1 MLNKE
6 EVEYNVK
13 SLVSAWLFEAKDLS
27 DLRLVFTGKNKEET
41 IPCTVDTA
49 SKELTK
55 VLYNNSSAYKLA
67 KLIGKTKNSEKLFG
81 ELDIN

>member
-6 EVEYNVK
+6 EVKYNVK

-27 DLRLVFTGKNKEET
+27 DLRLVFIGSDKEK
-41 IPCTVDTA
+41 IVPCTIDNA
-49 SKELTK
+49 STELTN
-55 VLYNNSSAYKLA
+55 VLYNNSSAYTLA
-67 KLIGKTKNSEKLFG
+67 KLIGKTKNSEKVFG

>member
-13 SLVSAWLFEAKDLS
+13 SLVSTWLFEAKDLS
-27 DLRLVFTGKNKEET
+27 DLRLVFIGKDKEK
-41 IPCTVDTA
+41 IVPCTIDTV